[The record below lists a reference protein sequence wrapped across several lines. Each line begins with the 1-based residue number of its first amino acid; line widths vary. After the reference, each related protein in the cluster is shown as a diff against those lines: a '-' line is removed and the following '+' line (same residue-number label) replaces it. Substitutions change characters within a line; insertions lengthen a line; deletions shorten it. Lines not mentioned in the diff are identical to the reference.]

1 MIRGI
6 VALAIVFALTLQGV
20 ALTLPGVARAA
31 DGDGTIEGQVIN
43 GTAGGGSVAGLEITL
58 NRYLSGV
65 LDDSRQIVIGQDG
78 RFVVDDVP
86 AGPEYYYRA
95 SLVYQG
101 AEYFG
106 DVAFFEEALTVTV
119 TAVVVYDATTSGDVI
134 SVAQWHTIVQ
144 VESDQLYI
152 IEVYSFTNTSD
163 RTYIGA
169 DEVAEGRFVT
179 LKFLLPE
186 NNSGLAL
193 GEGFSECCP
202 YDSDSGFVHTMPL
215 RPGVTDVMFS
225 YSVPYTGDSYTF
237 DRDFYYPTASYDL
250 VVEGANIE
258 IDSSRLTV
266 ATATTESGVSFTI
279 GTATD
284 LIPGDR
290 LLAQVSGLPRIAGD
304 MTVVVVVVTL
314 LVLVAGAIIFLF
326 IRKRTG
332 AEVAVVAAGGPDD
345 GRHRLLVVIAGLDDD
360 FEGGKLPEDA
370 YRRRREA
377 AKAELQ
383 RLMQRIG

>member
-1 MIRGI
+1 M
-6 VALAIVFALTLQGV
+6 VFALTVSGV
-20 ALTLPGVARAA
+20 AQAA

-43 GTAGGGSVAGLEITL
+43 GTAGGGSVAGLVVTL
-58 NRYLSGV
+58 NRYLSGD
-65 LDDSRQIVIGQDG
+65 LDDSRLVVLGEDG
-78 RFVVDDVP
+78 RFVVEGVP
-86 AGPEYYYRA
+86 TGPEYHYRA
-95 SLVYQG
+95 WLVYQG

-106 DVAFFEEALTVTV
+106 DVAFFAEAETVAV
-119 TAVVVYDATTSGDVI
+119 TGVVVYDATTSGDAI

-144 VESDQLYI
+144 VERDQLYI

-179 LKFLLPE
+179 LRFLLPE
-186 NNSGLAL
+186 NDSGLAL
-193 GEGFSECCP
+193 GEGFAECCP

-250 VVEGANIE
+250 VVEGADIE
-258 IDSSRLTV
+258 IDSSSLTV

-284 LIPGDR
+284 FIPGDR

-314 LVLVAGAIIFLF
+314 LVLVAVAILFLF

-332 AEVAVVAAGGPDD
+332 AAVAVVAADGPDD

-360 FEGGKLPEDA
+360 FESGKLPEDA
-370 YRRRREA
+370 YRRRRET

-383 RLMQRIG
+383 RLLQRIG